1 MKKLNELVSHPQSS
15 AAADNLW
22 KSDQMVTMDDLLG
35 FDDEEEKPVEEP
47 KQDLTVQNE
56 TVQLA
61 VQALEQI
68 KSSSGDNMFNLLEM
82 FLNTHRIGKI
92 FINSRTA
99 LKIILNGLLSFI

>member
-1 MKKLNELVSHPQSS
+1 
-15 AAADNLW
+15 
-22 KSDQMVTMDDLLG
+22 MVTMDDLLG

-68 KSSSGDNMFNLLEM
+68 KSSSGDNMFNLLEK

-92 FINSRTA
+92 FISSKRTLQIE
-99 LKIILNGLLSFI
+99 LKNILLDIFFKLQY